1 MFVPCANIFKS
12 DDDYDSPEPSS
23 TGRSSRIHNPLHSQ
37 QSIFSRRQSRSQTS
51 PPPSFYTPETED
63 ASPVVD
69 PQFLSG
75 REDTDYKDD
84 SLFEDATQIPNT
96 QATGYLGQICE
107 VKWLWGLKSRLQKR
121 DPVSPA
127 SSLHSSQTNFYLD
140 EQGIQFL
147 NRDNP
152 FHLPPENLATV
163 LFQCYFQTVHI
174 TFPIIPSD
182 IQNQLQIYYN
192 SVRGGHVATFPQRWY
207 AIVNLIFAIGARFSH
222 LVNAEWHTDVL
233 EETLYISRAYQL
245 LGLND
250 TAIVLTSP
258 DLSLIQV
265 SFRCTYTTTLLM
277 SVGFWAPLFL
287 SHGYR
292 SRKQVS
298 MSMTVLDLDYATRS
312 SHIPPIAPVNHT
324 TPSTV
329 AI

>member
-1 MFVPCANIFKS
+1 MSGC
-12 DDDYDSPEPSS
+12 
-23 TGRSSRIHNPLHSQ
+23 
-37 QSIFSRRQSRSQTS
+37 
-51 PPPSFYTPETED
+51 ED
-63 ASPVVD
+63 A
-69 PQFLSG
+69 
-75 REDTDYKDD
+75 DYKDD
-84 SLFEDATQIPNT
+84 SLFEDATQTPKT

-107 VKWLWGLKSRLQKR
+107 VKWLWGLKSRLQIR
-121 DPVSPA
+121 DPTSLTSSP
-127 SSLHSSQTNFYLD
+127 HSSQTNFYLD
-140 EQGIQFL
+140 DQGIQFL

-152 FHLPPENLATV
+152 FHLPPEHLATV

-174 TFPIIPSD
+174 TFPIISSD

-207 AIVNLIFAIGARFSH
+207 AIVNLILAIGARFSH
-222 LVNAEWHTDVL
+222 LVSAEWHTDVL

-258 DLSLIQV
+258 DLSLTQV

-277 SVGFWAPLFL
+277 NVGFWTPFFL

-298 MSMTVLDLDYATRS
+298 MSIPVLNLDYATRS
-312 SHIPPIAPVNHT
+312 FHIPPIKPVNHT
-324 TPSTV
+324 MPCLV
-329 AI
+329 ATEC

>member
-1 MFVPCANIFKS
+1 MFVPCANILKS

-23 TGRSSRIHNPLHSQ
+23 TERSSRFHNTSHSR
-37 QSIFSRRQSRSQTS
+37 QSIFSRRQFRSETS
-51 PPPSFYTPETED
+51 PSPSFYTPETED

-69 PQFLSG
+69 PQFLSD
-75 REDTDYKDD
+75 REDADHKDD

-96 QATGYLGQICE
+96 QATGYLGHICE
-107 VKWLWGLKSRLQKR
+107 VNWLWGLKSRLQKR

-140 EQGIQFL
+140 DQGIQFC
-147 NRDNP
+147 NQDNP
-152 FHLPPENLATV
+152 FYLPPENLATV

-174 TFPIIPSD
+174 TFPIISSD
-182 IQNQLQIYYN
+182 IQNQLQTYYN
-192 SVRGGHVATFPQRWY
+192 LVRDGHVVTFPHRWY
-207 AIVNLIFAIGARFSH
+207 AIVNLILAIGARFSH
-222 LVNAEWHTDVL
+222 LVSAEWHTGIL

-245 LGLND
+245 LGLDD
-250 TAIVLTSP
+250 TAVVLTCP
-258 DLSLIQV
+258 DLSLTQV

-312 SHIPPIAPVNHT
+312 FHFPPIVPVNHT
-324 TPSTV
+324 TPSIA